1 VLEPNG
7 RILIIEDI
15 LPDKVDGI
23 MSLIEADLTMLV
35 CHNGQERT
43 LAEYEELLV
52 REGFRLESV
61 GETSSFDNLI
71 EASAAPNSLSPPAY
85 TIDHPCPTKGA
96 AIQSHDDEDQTTLQR
111 GTLGARQE
119 RYGEDELR

>member
-1 VLEPNG
+1 
-7 RILIIEDI
+7 
-15 LPDKVDGI
+15 

-52 REGFRLESV
+52 REGFRLGSV

-71 EASAAPNSLSPPAY
+71 EASAAPKKLCQNARPAAPGNHTRAKIAWLGSPSGHGTSLIPAG
-85 TIDHPCPTKGA
+85 I
-96 AIQSHDDEDQTTLQR
+96 SR
-111 GTLGARQE
+111 
-119 RYGEDELR
+119 